1 MRSRGLFLKKE
12 SEAVENL
19 RLVGILNHALAA
31 EDSGE
36 REESHAD
43 SASDNSHDKEELAHI
58 DSDNALVAQVDEQ
71 GYNGRSKS
79 ADYAGEEARR
89 GYGVRSVNG
98 VRGYRG
104 GQTPERMSP
113 IV

>member
-1 MRSRGLFLKKE
+1 MLELVLEKE

-31 EDSGE
+31 EDAGK

-71 GYNGRSKS
+71 
-79 ADYAGEEARR
+79 
-89 GYGVRSVNG
+89 
-98 VRGYRG
+98 
-104 GQTPERMSP
+104 
-113 IV
+113 